1 MASSGV
7 QLAALL
13 ALALFAVH
21 CKKAPTEER
30 PRDEAPSL
38 PADRLAPGELP
49 EGDEEAFGV
58 KLPRGMRVERGFSSI
73 VHAVSTTLTPEPVAD
88 YLRARVTDGSMAKRT
103 DEIRF
108 TGVHPAKDPKRELT
122 IQIREG
128 ERGVSTCDVLFID
141 ATPPEVVPDLTE
153 DERRARAGL
162 SPDGKLID
170 PQHLE

>member
-1 MASSGV
+1 M
-7 QLAALL
+7 ALL
-13 ALALFAVH
+13 ALTLFAVH
-21 CKKAPTEER
+21 CKKAPPEET
-30 PRDEAPSL
+30 PRGEAPSL
-38 PADRLAPGELP
+38 PVDRLAPGELP
-49 EGDEEAFGV
+49 EGDEEAFGI
-58 KLPRGMRVERGFSSI
+58 KLPKGMRVERGFSSV

-88 YLRARVTDGSMAKRT
+88 YFRARVTDGSMAKRT

-128 ERGVSTCDVLFID
+128 ERGVATCDVLLID
-141 ATPPEVVPDLTE
+141 ATPPEVAPNLTE